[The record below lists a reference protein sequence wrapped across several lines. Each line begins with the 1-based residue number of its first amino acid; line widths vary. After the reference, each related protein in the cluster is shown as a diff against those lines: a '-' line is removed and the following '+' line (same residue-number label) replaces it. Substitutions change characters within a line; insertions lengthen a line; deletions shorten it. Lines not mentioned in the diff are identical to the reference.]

1 LSSPL
6 NQTGSRHRVEFEPTD
21 VGPHTVDIK
30 YAGQPVHGSPYTTN
44 VYDVGGVQL
53 TDAPSS
59 GVVGNEVNFT
69 G

>member
-1 LSSPL
+1 M
-6 NQTGSRHRVEFEPTD
+6 
-21 VGPHTVDIK
+21 DIK